1 MSSIENKV
9 NMKVDVEGAT
19 TSLIISNKVVSNNF
33 SLSNSLNITV
43 DFKKLR
49 KESCIGKGSFGSV
62 FMCTHPSYK
71 ERKFAVKHIFP
82 NDVSFDWNMDYIL
95 KSPLNNAKIPLKNTK
110 ISQRLFLLKKPK
122 ITLKITVEV
131 KWICCRENFV
141 YFLGIFIQY
150 F

>member
-1 MSSIENKV
+1 MH
-9 NMKVDVEGAT
+9 
-19 TSLIISNKVVSNNF
+19 

-95 KSPLNNAKIPLKNTK
+95 KSPLNNAKIPLKKYKNFPTVVSPKKTK
-110 ISQRLFLLKKPK
+110 NNPK
-122 ITLKITVEV
+122 NYS
-131 KWICCRENFV
+131 RS
-141 YFLGIFIQY
+141 
-150 F
+150 